1 MVNASLAYEILMY
14 LNSFYFGMFAACE
27 LGIGVLKAINLQY
40 PENMLIRE
48 SCLLVALCLVET
60 IRIVLGRKGSL
71 SDRGWQVLAS
81 VILSLPC
88 ACGVGY
94 FLFYQTYR
102 LRLEYI
108 LCALML
114 ALHITEIG
122 FSIMFIS
129 TLCRPVTY
137 T

>member
-40 PENMLIRE
+40 TQSVLIRE
-48 SCLLVALCLVET
+48 SCLLVVLCLLET
-60 IRIVLGRKGSL
+60 IRIVLGRRGSL
-71 SDRGWQVLAS
+71 SDRGWQVLTS
-81 VILSLPC
+81 VVLSLPC

-94 FLFYQTYR
+94 FLIFQTYI

-114 ALHITEIG
+114 ALHTTEIV
-122 FSIMFIS
+122 FSVMFIC